1 MDLERFGGSFRGVFL
16 VVAKKTGAETG
27 FRKASGME
35 VGALG
40 KLWGGIGE
48 AMGRFGEDLGSSG
61 KI

>member
-1 MDLERFGGSFRGVFL
+1 M